1 MPVEPPLEGAPI
13 FLEALE
19 DYIHGLPLLVD
30 IPHERLIVMAALGH
44 YRIAEI
50 AGGEDTGAY
59 EKKASAENREDTKTF
74 VNGRHVSYQALVNVA
89 EQDP

>member
-1 MPVEPPLEGAPI
+1 
-13 FLEALE
+13 
-19 DYIHGLPLLVD
+19 
-30 IPHERLIVMAALGH
+30 MAARGH